1 MSNLSLSEMQG
12 LVASIPAL
20 DRIISDKQQQIDRL
34 YQERS
39 RPTFRHALGCL
50 YRSLNRFRR

>member
-1 MSNLSLSEMQG
+1 MQG

-20 DRIISDKQQQIDRL
+20 DRIIHEKEQLIDRL
-34 YQERS
+34 YQERTH
-39 RPTFRHALGCL
+39 PTFRHALGCL